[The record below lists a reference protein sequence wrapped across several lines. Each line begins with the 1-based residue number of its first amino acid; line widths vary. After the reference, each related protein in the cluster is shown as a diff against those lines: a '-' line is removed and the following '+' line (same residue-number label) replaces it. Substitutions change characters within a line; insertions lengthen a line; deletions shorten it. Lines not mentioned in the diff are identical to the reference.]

1 MKLKP
6 YFAQLKVKRI
16 GGPYEILRF
25 EKKEGEE
32 IAVSELHTD
41 GGIAAAL
48 AARRINK
55 LFPIQRFLME
65 CVKSGRNILARS
77 RAGTGKTIAFEIPI
91 LEKISWRK
99 RQKCLAGAEVDVIV
113 GTPKSVIQMCKMDV
127 VNLNAVQF
135 TVLVETARMLAVA
148 VNDVGVIMEKLPTRC
163 QRIMFSAG
171 ILSPNIRKFAK
182 EYFRDL
188 LTIDLVSA

>member
-1 MKLKP
+1 MHR
-6 YFAQLKVKRI
+6 AVQTVCVA
-16 GGPYEILRF
+16 G
-25 EKKEGEE
+25 EKFQM
-32 IAVSELHTD
+32 S
-41 GGIAAAL
+41 
-48 AARRINK
+48 
-55 LFPIQRFLME
+55 
-65 CVKSGRNILARS
+65 S
-77 RAGTGKTIAFEIPI
+77 
-91 LEKISWRK
+91 
-99 RQKCLAGAEVDVIV
+99 LAGAEVDVIV

-188 LTIDLVSA
+188 LTIDLVGCSMEMVDKGIKLFKIEAPMEGRESVSRSLIKIRKQKLINWLPYSSVRH

>member
-1 MKLKP
+1 MMNDVINDLDVVGVGGKHAFITSVIKNMKLKP

-99 RQKCLAGAEVDVIV
+99 RQKWMKRNLLALILEPSTQLAR
-113 GTPKSVIQMCKMDV
+113 Q
-127 VNLNAVQF
+127 
-135 TVLVETARMLAVA
+135 VEEEFRT
-148 VNDVGVIMEKLPTRC
+148 
-163 QRIMFSAG
+163 
-171 ILSPNIRKFAK
+171 FAPCCSNSLCC
-182 EYFRDL
+182 R
-188 LTIDLVSA
+188 